1 MSLKEQYT
9 KSIAP
14 AIAKELSVKNSLAV
28 PRLAK
33 ISVNVG
39 TGSRRSVQN
48 FDEIVLRDLALI
60 TGQKPAERKAKKAI
74 AGFKLR
80 AGETVGYTVTL
91 RSKRMEDFFERLVA
105 VALPRIRDFRG
116 LPIAGFDGHGNY
128 SFGIREHMV
137 FPEINQDNVRE
148 FYGVGI
154 TITTTA
160 TDDRA
165 AESLLRALG
174 LPLVKRS

>member
-9 KSIAP
+9 KTVAP
-14 AIAKELSVKNSLAV
+14 ALTKELGVKNAHAV

-39 TGSRRSVQN
+39 TGSRRGTQGLE
-48 FDEIVLRDLALI
+48 EIVTRDLALI
-60 TGQKPAERKAKKAI
+60 TGQKPVTRTARKAI

-80 AGETVGYTVTL
+80 AGEVVGYAVTL
-91 RSKRMEDFFERLVA
+91 RGKRMEDFFQRLVT
-105 VALPRIRDFRG
+105 VVLPRIRDFRG
-116 LPIAGFDGHGNY
+116 LPTTGFDGRGNY
-128 SFGIREHMV
+128 SFGVREHTV

-160 TDDRA
+160 TDNRA

-174 LPLVKRS
+174 FPLVKRS